1 MDHHNDA
8 WCLKNVFI
16 FGSLFIIVFLLFFFF
31 FDFVYFFLGET
42 QGR

>member
-16 FGSLFIIVFLLFFFF
+16 FGSLFIIVFLLVFL
-31 FDFVYFFLGET
+31 DFVYFFFGEI